1 MPDSTARHD
10 PDEPSGRAPSPAAAE
25 DEQALAELREI
36 LFHAERGELVALRD
50 RVDDP
55 RQRARDVGEVLP
67 EAVQIRSAG
76 GTDETLIEA
85 FRPTVERTLKE
96 SVQRDPQVI
105 ADALFPAMGPAIR
118 RAITEYFRQLIQSF
132 DQAMQHSF
140 SVQGIK
146 WRFEAMRTGK
156 SFSEVALLHSLV
168 YRVEQVFLIHRET
181 SLILQ
186 HLVAPE
192 TASQDSDMVSGMYT
206 AVKDFMA
213 DSFGGT
219 DKEALESEPLEAK
232 LGDNLLWAQIGP
244 KAAIAV
250 ISRGEPPQSL
260 HRKLSEVL
268 EWVHS
273 AYGPQFDQ
281 FNGNTAAFDG
291 ACERLSGCFLWQKRE
306 HATPP
311 PRPYFVYSLLTVV
324 CVFLAWRIFLGIT
337 DWQWGRFADRL
348 REQPGYTVTSFDRP
362 WFRRY
367 YEIRGLRDPQAEDP
381 FELLQKQGLDPSL
394 ADFQLSPYYSLDD
407 ALVQRRANI
416 LLAPPPGVGLA
427 VESGMLR
434 ARGEAPAEWSHSLES
449 RALLIAGVKAVDTS
463 GLLLPG
469 QSDFVRQRGQIAA
482 ERILFSAG
490 SAEIRAD
497 QRATLDALSA
507 RLKTLDRLAQEMG
520 EELSVEVTG
529 HTDSTGPDATNQ
541 RLSQYRATRVV
552 QSLARNGLRT
562 EVFHVRGAGISEPL
576 AGEGSEA
583 ERQINRC
590 VTFRVLYPAAGAK
603 P

>member
-1 MPDSTARHD
+1 MPDSNARHD
-10 PDEPSGRAPSPAAAE
+10 PDELRKHAAGSAAAE
-25 DEQALAELREI
+25 DEQALAELRQI
-36 LFHAERGELVALRD
+36 LFHAERDEIVSLRE

-55 RQRARDVGEVLP
+55 AQRARDMSEVLP
-67 EAVQIRSAG
+67 EAVQMRAKG
-76 GTDETLIEA
+76 GTDEKLIEA

-118 RAITEYFRQLIQSF
+118 RAITEYFRQLVQSF

-168 YRVEQVFLIHRET
+168 YRVEQVFLIHRES

-192 TASQDSDMVSGMYT
+192 VSAQDSDMVSGMYA
-206 AVKDFMA
+206 AVRDFMK
-213 DSFGGT
+213 DSFGAGE
-219 DKEALESEPLEAK
+219 KEKERDALEAK
-232 LGDNLLWAQIGP
+232 LGDILLWAEIGP
-244 KAAIAV
+244 KAAVAV
-250 ISRGEPPQSL
+250 TSRGEPPQAL

-268 EWVHS
+268 EYIHS
-273 AYGPQFDQ
+273 AYGAKLDEFK
-281 FNGNTAAFDG
+281 GNAAAFDG
-291 ACERLSGCFLWQKRE
+291 TCEQLSSCFLSQKRE

-324 CVFLAWRIFLGIT
+324 AVFAAWRIFLGVE
-337 DWQWGRFADRL
+337 DWRWGQFVDRL
-348 REQPGYTVTSFDRP
+348 REQPGYTITGFDRG

-367 YEIRGLRDPQAEDP
+367 YEIRGLRDPQSEDP
-381 FELLQKQGLDPSL
+381 FGLLQKQGLDPAL
-394 ADFQLSPYYSLDD
+394 ADFQLSSYYSLDD
-407 ALVQRRANI
+407 ALVQKRTI
-416 LLAPPPGVGLA
+416 TLLAPPPGVTLA
-427 VESGMLR
+427 MESGVLR
-434 ARGEAPAEWSHSLES
+434 ARGEAPAEWSHALES
-449 RALLIAGVKAVDTS
+449 RALLIAGVKAVDAS

-469 QSDFVRQRGQIAA
+469 QGDFARQRGLIAGD
-482 ERILFSAG
+482 RILFGAG

-497 QRATLDALSA
+497 QRAALDAVVA
-507 RLKTLDRLAQEMG
+507 HVKTLDRLAQEMG
-520 EELSVEVTG
+520 EELSVEVVG
-529 HTDSTGPDATNQ
+529 HTDSTGPDSTNQ
-541 RLSQYRATRVV
+541 RLSQYRAGRVV
-552 QSLARNGLRT
+552 QVLVRGGLRA
-562 EVFHVRGAGISEPL
+562 EIFHVRGAGISEPL

-590 VTFRVLYPAAGAK
+590 VTFHLLAPSAGAK